1 MCKVSLNTVE
11 KVKKFVNVVSKM
23 DVDAFLTS
31 GRYVIDAKSI
41 MGILSLD
48 LTKPIEISFE
58 SKEGIT
64 EDKVKECMGAIAEFV
79 VE

>member
-1 MCKVSLNTVE
+1 MCKVSLNTVD
-11 KVKKFVNVVSKM
+11 KVKKFVNVVSKI

-41 MGILSLD
+41 MGIFSLD
-48 LTKPIEISFE
+48 LTKPIEIIFDSR
-58 SKEGIT
+58 EGIT
-64 EDKVKECMGAIAEFV
+64 EDKVKECMEAIAEFV